1 MRTIVLCV
9 ATLVLAAPATFAQ
22 TNACTVFFNQDDFV
36 AFNQSEGK
44 TLQGIET
51 FEESNIGKGQKQPL
65 PAPLNQDPNVDPFFG
80 IGFPSGLLQNIV
92 IWDNITQGPNPSDL
106 NPSGS
111 PFALYVVGPTFFFAS
126 SKKAGLD
133 LSVIGMS
140 GSMDVLFPAANYS
153 GVGFELSWFFFPGNW
168 NVSVYNTQGQTIGQ
182 YQFAGAPG
190 PEPQTS
196 FFGVWCDEPTG
207 RINVF
212 YDQFDFPSVDNIQMW
227 Q

>member
-9 ATLVLAAPATFAQ
+9 AVLVLAAPVSFAQ
-22 TNACTVFFNQDDFV
+22 TDACTAFYNQDEFE

-51 FEESNIGKGQKQPL
+51 FEESNISDGGKQFL
-65 PAPLNQDPNVDPFFG
+65 PAPLNQDPNTFFG
-80 IGFPSGLLQNIV
+80 TGFPKGLLQNIA
-92 IWDNITQGPNPSDL
+92 IWDNITPGPNPPDL

-111 PFALYVVGPTFFFAS
+111 MFALYVIGPNFIGST

-133 LSVIGMS
+133 LFVVGMS
-140 GSMDVLFPAANYS
+140 GSLDVVFPAASYS
-153 GVGFELSWFFFPGNW
+153 GVGFELSWFFTQANW
-168 NVSVYNTQGQTIGQ
+168 NISVYNTQGQTIGQ
-182 YQFAGAPG
+182 YQFPGTPG

-196 FFGVWCDEPTG
+196 FFGIWCDEPTG
-207 RINVF
+207 RINIF
-212 YDQFDFPSVDNIQMW
+212 YDRDDFPAVDNIQMW